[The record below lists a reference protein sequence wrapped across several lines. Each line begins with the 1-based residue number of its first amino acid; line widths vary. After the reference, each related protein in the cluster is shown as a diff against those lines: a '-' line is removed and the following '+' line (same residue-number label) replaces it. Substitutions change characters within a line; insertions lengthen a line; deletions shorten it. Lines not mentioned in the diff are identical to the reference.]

1 MGSGSEQEMIGKI
14 LSVERVKELNAKD
27 FFYKILKENPRVAAI
42 YPGIENEILRGA
54 IDHHIHA
61 YPDFVYRAQD
71 MIEVAIDAANAGMRA
86 VAFKDH
92 FFLTAGVAYAVQK
105 HIDHL
110 VEKGELAHRVE
121 VYGGIG
127 MNFGM
132 NVEAVKQALRYPNM
146 KMIWFPTFNSAG
158 FFRTCGK
165 SGGVFLVDEAGKVL
179 PEVEEIMRLAAEAR
193 VGIGFGHTDFFELL
207 PLAKMA
213 KELGARAVL
222 DHPLLEL
229 NKLTVDE
236 LNELAELGVYVGA
249 FCQPMIPS
257 IYQPVADPFET
268 VDVIQK
274 VGAKSCV
281 VGSDFGQV
289 LHVNS
294 IDGVRIFVRA
304 LLGFGIPK
312 EDIEVML
319 KDNPARLMYLD

>member
-1 MGSGSEQEMIGKI
+1 MGSTSDQEMIGKV
-14 LSVERVKELNAKD
+14 LSVQRVKELNAKD
-27 FFYKILKENPRVAAI
+27 WFYKILKENPDVTGI
-42 YPGIENEILRGA
+42 YPGIENDIMRGA

-71 MIEVAIDAANAGMRA
+71 MIEVSIDAAKAGMRA

-92 FFLTAGVAYAVQK
+92 FFLTAGVAYAVQR
-105 HIDHL
+105 HIDSL
-110 VEKGELAHRVE
+110 VERGDLLHRVE

-132 NVEAVKQALRYPNM
+132 NVEAVKQAVRYPNM
-146 KMIWFPTFNSAG
+146 KVIWFPTFNSAG
-158 FFRTCGK
+158 FYRTCGK
-165 SGGVFLVDEAGKVL
+165 SGGVFLVDDDGKVL
-179 PEVEEIMRLAAEAR
+179 PEVEEIMRLAAEAK
-193 VGIGFGHTDFFELL
+193 VGIGLGHTDFFELK
-207 PLAKMA
+207 PLAKKA
-213 KELGARAVL
+213 RELGARAVL

-236 LNELAELGVYVGA
+236 LQELAELGVYVGA
-249 FCQPMIPS
+249 YCQPMIPS

-268 VDVIQK
+268 VEVIKK
-274 VGAKSCV
+274 VGAKHCI

-319 KDNPARLMYLD
+319 KDNPAKLLYLE